1 MIIAPSTPEL
11 WTPRSRRAPRVER
24 ARRRRCAPPFG
35 GFSFAAPHTCRKVA
49 STFDP
54 STLTPSAWWVG
65 GDYLYT
71 EVPEFF
77 AQWDDSSGN
86 SRHLSGSTSST
97 APAETTLNSLDIP
110 DFDGTD
116 DQLTNASA
124 LSTLLTVSGYG
135 GWCLFRANSVDAS
148 SSASITTTPYGNDG
162 VFGDTGGYFGIY
174 LRNNSGTYSVQLY
187 HFASASNGLEFTI
200 SLSTWYLLAY
210 YYDGTNLRASLDGG
224 SVQTIALG
232 NLNASSASSTFRMG
246 TGWSAVQFADVT
258 VAECATKA
266 GSGMTDTNI
275 QTDLPGYVLAT
286 YNE

>member
-1 MIIAPSTPEL
+1 MSLAGPQLITPHRPRIARPS
-11 WTPRSRRAPRVER
+11 PRDIRRFAP
-24 ARRRRCAPPFG
+24 PPFG
-35 GFSFAAPHTCRKVA
+35 FSFGPVGRAFGPSA
-49 STFDP
+49 TFDP
-54 STLTPSAWWVG
+54 ATLSPTSWLVG

-86 SRHLSGSTSST
+86 SRHFLGSTSST
-97 APAETTLNSLDIP
+97 APAETTLNALDIA
-110 DFDGTD
+110 DFDGSN
-116 DQLTNASA
+116 DQLTNGTA

-148 SSASITTTPYGNDG
+148 ASASITTTPYGNDG
-162 VFGDTGGYFGIY
+162 VFVDTGGYFGIY

-210 YYDGTNLRASLDGG
+210 YYDGTDLNASLNGG

-246 TGWSAVQFADVT
+246 TGWSAVMFADVT
-258 VAECATKA
+258 VAENATVA
-266 GSGMTDTNI
+266 GTGMTDTNI

-286 YNE
+286 YGV

>member
-1 MIIAPSTPEL
+1 MIIAPPTPEL

-24 ARRRRCAPPFG
+24 VRRRRCAPIG
-35 GFSFAAPHTCRKVA
+35 GFTFAAPHTCRKVA

-54 STLTPSAWWVG
+54 STLTPSARWVG

-86 SRHLSGSTSST
+86 ARHLVGSTSST

-110 DFDGTD
+110 DFDGSN
-116 DQLTNASA
+116 DQLTNSTA
-124 LSTLLTVSGYG
+124 LSTLLTTSGYG
-135 GWCLFRANSVDAS
+135 GWCLLNAQSIDAA

-162 VFGDTGGYFGIY
+162 VFVDSGGYFGIY
-174 LRNNSGTYSVQLY
+174 LRNNGGSYELQLY
-187 HFASASNGLEFTI
+187 HFASASNGLAFTI

-224 SVQTIALG
+224 SISSIALG
-232 NLNASSASSTFRMG
+232 NLHASSATSTFRMG
-246 TGWSAVQFADVT
+246 TGYSALNFADVLVAENAT
-258 VAECATKA
+258 VAGA
-266 GSGMTDTNI
+266 GMTDTNI

-286 YNE
+286 YGV